1 MEDFL
6 TKINIK
12 DEDNDSVTGSDDD
25 DDDVTT
31 TNMKYVS
38 PVKRDTELR
47 LVDIK
52 LSEGV
57 GAIQMSIIKVTV
69 ECSRCKCQTDL
80 LCKENK

>member
-1 MEDFL
+1 M

-12 DEDNDSVTGSDDD
+12 DEDNDSVIGSDD

-38 PVKRDTELR
+38 PVKRGTELR

-57 GAIQMSIIKVTV
+57 GAI
-69 ECSRCKCQTDL
+69 
-80 LCKENK
+80 

>member
-1 MEDFL
+1 M

-38 PVKRDTELR
+38 LVKRGTELR
-47 LVDIK
+47 RVDIK

>member
-1 MEDFL
+1 MYNVGCDL
-6 TKINIK
+6 KC
-12 DEDNDSVTGSDDD
+12 DDD
-25 DDDVTT
+25 DDDDAT

-38 PVKRDTELR
+38 PVKRGTELR

-57 GAIQMSIIKVTV
+57 GTIQMSVIKVTV
-69 ECSRCKCQTDL
+69 ECSKCKCQTDL

>member
-1 MEDFL
+1 MEDFF

-12 DEDNDSVTGSDDD
+12 DEDNDSVTGSDDN

-38 PVKRDTELR
+38 PVKRGTELR

>member
-1 MEDFL
+1 M

-12 DEDNDSVTGSDDD
+12 DEDNDSVIASDDD
-25 DDDVTT
+25 DDVVTT

-38 PVKRDTELR
+38 PVKRGTELR

>member
-1 MEDFL
+1 M

-12 DEDNDSVTGSDDD
+12 DEDNDSVTASDDD

-38 PVKRDTELR
+38 PVKRGTELR

>member
-1 MEDFL
+1 MEEFSS
-6 TKINIK
+6 KINIK
-12 DEDNDSVTGSDDD
+12 DEDNDSATSSDDD
-25 DDDVTT
+25 DDDAT

-38 PVKRDTELR
+38 PVKRGTELR
-47 LVDIK
+47 LLDIK

-57 GAIQMSIIKVTV
+57 GTIQMSVIKVTV

>member
-1 MEDFL
+1 MEDFF

-38 PVKRDTELR
+38 PVKRGTELR

-52 LSEGV
+52 LGEGV